1 MRSIEPDGMPL
12 VEIDACRKDDA
23 PLSLADEDVAVC
35 ALGKVEPIG
44 VVERAAA

>member
-1 MRSIEPDGMPL
+1 MLL

-23 PLSLADEDVAVC
+23 PVSRADENVTVC

-44 VVERAAA
+44 VAERAAA